1 MITDKLRK
9 LGEYIEKIDS
19 IKPIE
24 FLESNMKKIE
34 KELRAYKAEQLELG
48 EEFKKDIFK
57 VMNKYSKVGIP
68 NSVVL
73 CELYNVL
80 ISFSRKSMIEEQ
92 ANLLGIDGRMYKD
105 EVNLLFKGKSI

>member
-34 KELRAYKAEQLELG
+34 KEFPTLWFY
-48 EEFKKDIFK
+48 
-57 VMNKYSKVGIP
+57 
-68 NSVVL
+68 
-73 CELYNVL
+73 
-80 ISFSRKSMIEEQ
+80 
-92 ANLLGIDGRMYKD
+92 ANCTMFLLVFQENR
-105 EVNLLFKGKSI
+105 